1 MHPLGLH
8 WTSIPTALVSV
19 MKLVVPSTEPWDPY
33 RAGHSLLTEAPL
45 CRHFLSSLFF
55 KFLEKG
61 KTRRCSQA
69 HFVVFAFLPITEDHL
84 SVFL

>member
-1 MHPLGLH
+1 MHPLGPY

-19 MKLVVPSTEPWDPY
+19 LKLVVPSTEPWDPY

-55 KFLEKG
+55 KVPGKG
-61 KTRRCSQA
+61 ENQKM
-69 HFVVFAFLPITEDHL
+69 LPSTFCCFCFPSDYRGPP
-84 SVFL
+84 